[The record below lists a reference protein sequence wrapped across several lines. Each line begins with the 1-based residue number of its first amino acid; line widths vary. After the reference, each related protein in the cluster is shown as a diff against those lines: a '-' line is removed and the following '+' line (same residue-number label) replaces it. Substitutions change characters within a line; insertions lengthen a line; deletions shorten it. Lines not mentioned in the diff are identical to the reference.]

1 MIRDAPVLIL
11 DEPTAGIDAE
21 SSRRIME
28 PLRRLIGGRTTIVI
42 SHNLMTT
49 RDADQI
55 AVIDAGC
62 IVERGNHETL
72 LASAGLYARLYRRH
86 HADQPDGAGVHVN
99 GAATPSLLPA
109 G

>member
-1 MIRDAPVLIL
+1 
-11 DEPTAGIDAE
+11 
-21 SSRRIME
+21 ME
-28 PLRRLIGGRTTIVI
+28 PLRRLMGGRTTIVI

-55 AVIDAGC
+55 AVIDAGR
-62 IVERGNHETL
+62 IIERGDHESL

-86 HADQPDGAGVHVN
+86 HADEPYHSAVHLN
-99 GAATPSLLPA
+99 GAATASLLPA